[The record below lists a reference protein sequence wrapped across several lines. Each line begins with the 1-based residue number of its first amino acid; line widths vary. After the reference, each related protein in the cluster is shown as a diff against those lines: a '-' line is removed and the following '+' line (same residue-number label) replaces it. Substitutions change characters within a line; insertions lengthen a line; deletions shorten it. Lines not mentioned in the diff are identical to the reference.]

1 MVEKKIIL
9 RRIQMFDKEK
19 YGKILT
25 PLVTPF
31 KENQS
36 VDYEAAVSIAEKL
49 IADQQADSIILSGTT
64 GEFFTMSFEER
75 VKLFKVIKDAVGN
88 KIPLMAGVGCAS
100 TIETIALAKKAEE
113 IGFEIM
119 MVVSPYYTKPTQKE
133 LYNHFKKVAESVNI
147 PMMLYNIPIF
157 TGVNINPETVAKLS
171 EVENIVAI
179 KEEAELNAKQMTE
192 FINITSDDFIIYCGD
207 DTMILEAFAQGGDK
221 RIGGIISGA
230 SHIIGVQ
237 LRKMINMFLNGKV
250 EEAAKIQ
257 QKYLPLFRIMGQNGR
272 TNPAS
277 LLKEAMKMLGYN
289 AGIPRLPLSPGT
301 EEEIAEV
308 KRVMKKLEII

>member
-1 MVEKKIIL
+1 
-9 RRIQMFDKEK
+9 MFNKEK

-31 KENQS
+31 KEDQS

-49 IADQQADSIILSGTT
+49 IADQQADSIILTGTT

-100 TIETIALAKKAEE
+100 TIETMALAEKAEE
-113 IGFEIM
+113 LGFEIM

-147 PMMLYNIPIF
+147 QMMLYNIPIF

-171 EVENIVAI
+171 EIENIIAV
-179 KEEAELNAKQMTE
+179 KEEAELNPKQMTE
-192 FINITSDDFIIYCGD
+192 FMNATPDDFIIYCGD
-207 DTMILEAFAQGGDK
+207 DPMILEAYAQGGTE
-221 RIGGIISGA
+221 RIGGIVSGG

-237 LRKMINMFLNGKV
+237 LRKMIETFNKGNIQ
-250 EEAAKIQ
+250 EAAKLQ

-272 TNPAS
+272 TNPVS
-277 LLKEAMKMLGYN
+277 LIKEAMKMVGYN

-308 KRVMKKLEII
+308 RKVMEKLNII

>member
-1 MVEKKIIL
+1 
-9 RRIQMFDKEK
+9 MFDKEK

-25 PLVTPF
+25 PMVTPF
-31 KENQS
+31 KKDQS

-113 IGFEIM
+113 LGFEIM

-157 TGVNINPETVAKLS
+157 TGVNISPETVAKLS
-171 EVENIVAI
+171 KIENIVAV
-179 KEEAELNAKQMTE
+179 KEEAELNPKQMTD
-192 FINITSDDFIIYCGD
+192 FINSTPDDFIVYCGD
-207 DTMILEAFAQGGDK
+207 DTMVLEAYAQGGTE
-221 RIGGIISGA
+221 RIGGIISGG
-230 SHIIGVQ
+230 SHIIGIQ
-237 LRKMINMFLNGKV
+237 LRKMIEMFNEGNV
-250 EEAAKIQ
+250 QEAAKMQ

-277 LLKEAMKMLGYN
+277 LLKEAMKMVGYN

-301 EEEIAEV
+301 EEEIIEV
-308 KRVMKKLEII
+308 RRVMEKIKII

>member
-1 MVEKKIIL
+1 
-9 RRIQMFDKEK
+9 MFDKEK

-31 KENQS
+31 KEDQS

-49 IADQQADSIILSGTT
+49 IEDNMADSIILAGTT

-100 TIETIALAKKAEE
+100 TIETMALAKKAEE
-113 IGFEIM
+113 LGFEIM

-147 PMMLYNIPIF
+147 QMMLYNIPIF

-171 EVENIVAI
+171 EIENIVAV
-179 KEEAELNAKQMTE
+179 KEEAELNPKQMTE
-192 FINITSDDFIIYCGD
+192 FINATPDDFIIYCGD
-207 DTMILEAFAQGGDK
+207 DTMILEAFAQGGAK

-237 LRKMINMFLNGKV
+237 LRNMINMFLNGKV
-250 EEAAKIQ
+250 EEAAKMQ

-272 TNPAS
+272 TNPCS
-277 LLKEAMKMLGYN
+277 LIKEAMKMVGYK

-308 KRVMKKLEII
+308 RKVMKKISII

>member
-1 MVEKKIIL
+1 
-9 RRIQMFDKEK
+9 MFDKEK
-19 YGKILT
+19 YGKILV

-31 KENQS
+31 KEDQG

-49 IADQQADSIILSGTT
+49 IEDNMADSIILSGTT

-75 VKLFKVIKDAVGN
+75 VKLFQVIQDAVGN

-100 TIETIALAKKAEE
+100 TVETMALAKKAEE
-113 IGFEIM
+113 LGFEIM

-133 LYNHFKKVAESVNI
+133 LHHHFKKVAESINI
-147 PMMLYNIPIF
+147 QMMLYNIPIF
-157 TGVNINPETVAKLS
+157 TGVNLNPETVAQLS
-171 EVENIVAI
+171 KIENIIAI
-179 KEEAELNAKQMTE
+179 KEEAELNPKQMTE
-192 FINITSDDFIIYCGD
+192 FINITPEDFIIYCGD
-207 DTMILEAFAQGGDK
+207 DTMILEAFAQGGAK

-237 LRKMINMFLNGKV
+237 LRDMINMFLDGKV

-272 TNPAS
+272 TNPCS
-277 LLKEAMKMLGYN
+277 LLKGAMKMVGYH

-301 EEEIAEV
+301 EEEIAKV
-308 KRVMKKLEII
+308 KRVMKKLGII

>member
-1 MVEKKIIL
+1 
-9 RRIQMFDKEK
+9 MFDKEK

-31 KENQS
+31 KEDQS

-49 IADQQADSIILSGTT
+49 IADQQADSIILTGTT

-100 TIETIALAKKAEE
+100 TIETIALAKKAQEL
-113 IGFEIM
+113 GFEIM

-147 PMMLYNIPIF
+147 QMMLYNIPIF
-157 TGVNINPETVAKLS
+157 TGVNINPETVAQLS
-171 EVENIVAI
+171 EIENIVAV
-179 KEEAELNAKQMTE
+179 KEEAELNPKQMTE
-192 FINITSDDFIIYCGD
+192 FINITPDDFIIYCGD
-207 DTMILEAFAQGGDK
+207 DPMILEAFAQGGTE
-221 RIGGIISGA
+221 RIGGIVSGG

-237 LRKMINMFLNGKV
+237 LRNMINMFLGGKV
-250 EEAAKIQ
+250 EEAAKMQ

-272 TNPAS
+272 TNPVS
-277 LLKEAMKMLGYN
+277 LIKEAMKMVGYN
-289 AGIPRLPLSPGT
+289 AGIPRLPLTPGT

-308 KRVMKKLEII
+308 RKVMKQLEII

>member
-1 MVEKKIIL
+1 
-9 RRIQMFDKEK
+9 MFDKEK

-31 KENQS
+31 KEDQS
-36 VDYEAAVSIAEKL
+36 VDYAAAVSIAEKL
-49 IADQQADSIILSGTT
+49 IADQQADSIILTGTT

-100 TIETIALAKKAEE
+100 TIETVALAKKTEE
-113 IGFEIM
+113 LGFEIM

-147 PMMLYNIPIF
+147 QMMLYNIPIF

-171 EVENIVAI
+171 EIENIIAV
-179 KEEAELNAKQMTE
+179 KEEAELNPKQMTE
-192 FINITSDDFIIYCGD
+192 FINATPDDFIIYCGD
-207 DTMILEAFAQGGDK
+207 DPMILEAYAQGGTE
-221 RIGGIISGA
+221 RIGGIVSGG

-237 LRKMINMFLNGKV
+237 LRKMIETFNKGNIQ
-250 EEAAKIQ
+250 EAAKLQ

-277 LLKEAMKMLGYN
+277 LLKEAMKMVGYN

-301 EEEIAEV
+301 EKEIAEV
-308 KRVMKKLEII
+308 RKVMEKLNII

>member
-1 MVEKKIIL
+1 
-9 RRIQMFDKEK
+9 MFDKEK
-19 YGKILT
+19 YGKILV
-25 PLVTPF
+25 PMVTPF
-31 KENQS
+31 KEDQS

-49 IADQQADSIILSGTT
+49 IEDNMADSIILTGTT

-100 TIETIALAKKAEE
+100 TIETMALAKKAEE
-113 IGFEIM
+113 LGFEIM

-147 PMMLYNIPIF
+147 QMMLYNIPIF

-171 EVENIVAI
+171 EIENIVAV
-179 KEEAELNAKQMTE
+179 KEEAELNPKQMTE
-192 FINITSDDFIIYCGD
+192 FINATPDDFVIYCGD
-207 DTMILEAFAQGGDK
+207 DPMILEAFAQGGTE
-221 RIGGIISGA
+221 RIGGIVSGG

-237 LRKMINMFLNGKV
+237 LRKMIEMFNKSNIQ
-250 EEAAKIQ
+250 EAAKMQ

-277 LLKEAMKMLGYN
+277 LLKEAMRMVGYK
-289 AGIPRLPLSPGT
+289 AGIPRLPLTPGN

-308 KRVMKKLEII
+308 RRVMKKLNIINNDW

>member
-1 MVEKKIIL
+1 
-9 RRIQMFDKEK
+9 MFDKEK

-31 KENQS
+31 KEDQS

-49 IADQQADSIILSGTT
+49 IEDNMADSIILTGTT

-75 VKLFKVIKDAVGN
+75 VKLFKVIKDAVGD

-100 TIETIALAKKAEE
+100 TIETVALAKKAEE

-147 PMMLYNIPIF
+147 QMMLYNIPIF

-171 EVENIVAI
+171 EIENIIAV
-179 KEEAELNAKQMTE
+179 KEEAELNPKQMTE
-192 FINITSDDFIIYCGD
+192 FINVTPDDFIIYCGD
-207 DTMILEAFAQGGDK
+207 DPMILEAFAQGGTE
-221 RIGGIISGA
+221 RIGGIVSGG

-237 LRKMINMFLNGKV
+237 LRNMINMFLNGKV
-250 EEAAKIQ
+250 EEAAKMQ
-257 QKYLPLFRIMGQNGR
+257 QKYLPLFRIMGQSGR
-272 TNPAS
+272 TNPVS
-277 LLKEAMKMLGYN
+277 LIKEAMKMVGYN

-301 EEEIAEV
+301 EEEIVEV
-308 KRVMKKLEII
+308 RKVMKQLEII